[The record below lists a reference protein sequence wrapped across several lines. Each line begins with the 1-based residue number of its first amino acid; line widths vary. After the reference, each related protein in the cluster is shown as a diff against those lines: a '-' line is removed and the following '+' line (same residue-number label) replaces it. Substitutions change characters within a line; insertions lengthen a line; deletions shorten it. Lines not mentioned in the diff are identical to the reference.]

1 MQTHQRPKSISLRK
15 VTKHAAGQDM
25 TPIKYT
31 SRYMLNGGMI
41 QFVDYGW
48 DVGTAHI
55 LDYWLH
61 RATRN
66 LSSLSPR
73 AMCLPKIGRYL
84 DGEEE
89 REGTYR

>member
-1 MQTHQRPKSISLRK
+1 MK
-15 VTKHAAGQDM
+15 
-25 TPIKYT
+25 PIKYT
-31 SRYMLNGGMI
+31 SCYMLNGGMI

-61 RATRN
+61 YATKDCFAHN
-66 LSSLSPR
+66 PR
-73 AMCLPKIGRYL
+73 KLALRIGRYL